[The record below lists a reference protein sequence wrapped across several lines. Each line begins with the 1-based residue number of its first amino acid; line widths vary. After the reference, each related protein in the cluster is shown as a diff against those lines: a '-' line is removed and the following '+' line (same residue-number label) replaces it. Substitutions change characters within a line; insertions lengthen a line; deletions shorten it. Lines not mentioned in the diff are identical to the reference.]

1 MVNEAEV
8 RARIVT
14 FAAPDSEPVLTSADL
29 EVVLDLS
36 KRVDR
41 YGMRPIDEGWE
52 DTYDWNYAVAQC
64 WFIKAGRV
72 ADRYL
77 FMSGGKMFSRNQ
89 YFDHCMKLH
98 HKFLGKANMQSIRLA
113 PGETSQLDRIP
124 NNWNGPY
131 VSGA

>member
-1 MVNEAEV
+1 MVTEAEV
-8 RARIVT
+8 RARIST
-14 FAAPDSEPVLTSADL
+14 FAAPDVEPVLTLADL
-29 EVVLDLS
+29 EVVMDLS

-41 YGMRPIDEGWE
+41 YGVRPIDDGWE

-89 YFDHCMKLH
+89 YYDHCMKLY
-98 HKFLGKANMQSIRLA
+98 HKFLAKADLKSISL
-113 PGETSQLDRIP
+113 ETGGNLELIP

-131 VSGA
+131 LSGA

>member
-8 RARIVT
+8 RARITT
-14 FAAPDSEPVLTSADL
+14 FAELDAEPVLTTADL

-41 YGMRPIDEGWE
+41 YGVRPIDDGWE

-64 WFIKAGRV
+64 WLIKAGRV
-72 ADRYL
+72 ANRYL

-89 YFDHCMKLH
+89 YYEHCMELYHKYLSRANLH
-98 HKFLGKANMQSIRLA
+98 ALRLA
-113 PGETSQLDRIP
+113 PGDVNRLDQIP
-124 NNWNGPY
+124 SNWNGPY
-131 VSGA
+131 I